1 MGSRNI
7 KEAEEETGITRQNIR
22 FYEKKGLI
30 QPERNKENDYR
41 QYSEEDIQR
50 LKTIKMLRKLDFSVE
65 DIKEVLEGNT
75 DFTQAVR
82 NHLDS
87 LKERKRELSAQ
98 INFLEKMEREG
109 ADLSNQERY
118 LRLMEQEELII
129 IFDDISLEPG
139 QLRIRKKG
147 SAGGHNGIKSII
159 AHLGTQ
165 EFTRIKVG
173 VGEKPP
179 KMDLADY
186 VLGHFLKEEQDTMKQ
201 AFENAAGA
209 AAAIVTQGADAAM
222 NLYNGSK
229 KKSEKKTEKSEE
241 KKSEEKKAEEKTAEG
256 KKPEVQTPGTGASSA
271 S

>member
-1 MGSRNI
+1 MYIIAGLGNPGEKYDNTRHNAGFLTIDALASKYNI
-7 KEAEEETGITRQNIR
+7 DVR
-22 FYEKKGLI
+22 EKAHKALIGKGVIEGQKVILAKPQTYMNVSGESI
-30 QPERNKENDYR
+30 HALVDY
-41 QYSEEDIQR
+41 YKI
-50 LKTIKMLRKLDFSVE
+50 
-65 DIKEVLEGNT
+65 
-75 DFTQAVR
+75 A
-82 NHLDS
+82 
-87 LKERKRELSAQ
+87 
-98 INFLEKMEREG
+98 
-109 ADLSNQERY
+109 
-118 LRLMEQEELII
+118 QEELII

-186 VLGHFLKEEQDTMKQ
+186 VLGRFLKEEQDTMKQ

-229 KKSEKKTEKSEE
+229 KKSEKKTEKPEE